1 MNFDNPTPRVG
12 FAQLKSYIGKRVIM
26 VGRIES
32 IDNGLVNLQAPD
44 GSKVLIQSNSNY
56 ETPFV
61 EVTGV
66 VVDPITIQED
76 SHVSFGENFGE
87 QQTAVLHQRCTR
99 SCCLE

>member
-12 FAQLKSYIGKRVIM
+12 FAQLKSYIGKKVIM

-32 IDNGLVNLQAPD
+32 IDSGMVNLQAPD
-44 GSKVLIQSNSNY
+44 GSKVLVQSSSNY

-66 VVDPITIQED
+66 VVDPMTIQED

-87 QQTAVLHQRCTR
+87 QQTRLVHAPCAR
-99 SCCLE
+99 S